1 MSLNKITTTDI
12 RENFNL
18 GGNDLKCTELFI
30 KNFKYN
36 LYEKHQFSPVLY
48 VNDENSNPTISFSK
62 CFFYSTGSRLFFS
75 GNIEINYTNGTVSTP
90 DVYLTLPSDFEDFVG
105 INNTFTFCTL
115 NGATTGVRIDFMST
129 NISSISLTPLNN
141 LPSLRFSMI
150 DESSGG
156 NMNNGNYCLSFE
168 CTFDF

>member
-1 MSLNKITTTDI
+1 MSLNRITTTNI

-115 NGATTGVRIDFMST
+115 NGATTGVRVDFMST

>member
-1 MSLNKITTTDI
+1 MSLNRITTTNI

-18 GGNDLKCTELFI
+18 GGNDLKCNELFV

-115 NGATTGVRIDFMST
+115 NGATTGVRVDFMST

>member
-1 MSLNKITTTDI
+1 MSLNRITTTNI